1 MLKGKAELA
10 DPEKGTIVATFHEVC
25 HEDGTVWASVRLK
38 QPMTLQGTDRL
49 EVFSKA
55 TATPVLSAGA
65 SDPDSTE
72 ICEFHGKSAIGFIP
86 DGTDVS
92 LVRTPGGPLG
102 TLLIVL
108 GHGQLYQMTEL
119 HPT

>member
-10 DPEKGTIVATFHEVC
+10 DSEKGIIVAMFHEVC
-25 HEDGTVWASVRLK
+25 HQDGTVWASVRLK
-38 QPMTLQGTDRL
+38 QPLTLKGTDRL

-55 TATPVLSAGA
+55 TATPAISAGA
-65 SDPDSTE
+65 SDPDGTE
-72 ICEFHGKSAIGFIP
+72 ICEFHGKSSIGFIP
-86 DGTDVS
+86 NGTDVS

-108 GHGQLYQMTEL
+108 GQGQLHQT
-119 HPT
+119 T